1 MIKYEDAELISVFP
15 PCLKEDTDIIAISY
29 AFKMA
34 MQKLIQ
40 FSQTIKL
47 YANIDGVPEEL
58 LDLMAI
64 EMRCQYYDEAMEI
77 EIKRNVI
84 KNTLAWYA
92 KGGTVSAVNEMIQT
106 VFGEGNM
113 VEWYEFDG
121 EPGTFYVETGEELS
135 PDAVKRFGNVIEKVK
150 AKKSHLV
157 NVKVMRKIDQALYA
171 VAYHRMNTHII
182 VMDTGLDGKETHD
195 VL

>member
-1 MIKYEDAELISVFP
+1 MIKYEDAELVSVFP
-15 PCLKEDTDIIAISY
+15 TCLKEDTDIVAISY

-34 MQKLIQ
+34 MQNLIQ
-40 FSQTIKL
+40 FARTIKL
-47 YANIDGVPEEL
+47 YANIDYVPEEL

-92 KGGTVSAVNEMIQT
+92 KGGTVSAVNEMIRT
-106 VFGEGNM
+106 VFGEGDM

-121 EPGTFYVETGEELS
+121 EPGTFYVETGAELS
-135 PDAVKRFGNVIEKVK
+135 PDAVKLFGNVVERVK

-171 VAYHRMNTHII
+171 AAYHRINPHII
-182 VMDTGLDGKETHD
+182 VMDTGLDREEIRN